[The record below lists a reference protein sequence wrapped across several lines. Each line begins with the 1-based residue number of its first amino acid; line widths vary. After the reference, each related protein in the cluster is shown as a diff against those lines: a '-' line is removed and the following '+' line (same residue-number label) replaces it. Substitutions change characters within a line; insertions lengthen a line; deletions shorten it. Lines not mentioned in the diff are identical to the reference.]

1 MLRLLYFINELLNI
15 YLLLLFVTA
24 VLSWLVVFNVVN
36 TRHPVVSIIGDIL
49 YRITEPVLKPIRR
62 YVPNVGGLDISF
74 LVLIVA
80 IWFVQQV
87 LIGNLIDY
95 LRHPGF

>member
-1 MLRLLYFINELLNI
+1 MLRLLLFINELLNI
-15 YLLLLFVTA
+15 YLILLFVSA

-62 YVPNVGGLDISF
+62 YVPNVGGLDVSF
-74 LVLIVA
+74 LVLIVI
-80 IWFVQQV
+80 IWFLQQV
-87 LIGNLIDY
+87 IIGNLVDH
-95 LRHPGF
+95 LRY

>member
-1 MLRLLYFINELLNI
+1 MLRLLYFINELLNL
-15 YLLLLFVTA
+15 YLVLLFVTA

-36 TRHPVVSIIGDIL
+36 TRHPIVSIIGDIL

-74 LVLIVA
+74 LVLIVI
-80 IWFVQQV
+80 IWFIQQV
-87 LIGNLIDY
+87 IIGNLVDH
-95 LRHPGF
+95 LRF